1 MDRSCRWTCGR
12 RGFPL
17 MTEAIRQFRLG
28 LLVNPYAG
36 VGGPAANKGSDD
48 SRIQALARAGE
59 LPLTAP
65 GRAQSFFDYL
75 NVPEDCALT
84 VVTVP
89 GPMGEGVL
97 TTGKW
102 SVELTGFHPAE
113 QTTAVDTQNAAQAL
127 AARRVDLLV
136 FVGGDGT
143 ARDVCSVL
151 PASQPV
157 LGVPAGV
164 KMHSGVYAINPQS
177 AAELVSVLL
186 RGELVNL
193 APSEVRDIDEEAF
206 RQGKVKSRHFGEML
220 TPEEGRFV
228 QHVKQ
233 GGLEVEELVLLDIA
247 EQLAQ
252 ELTEDT
258 LLIAGPGSTVFNVL
272 GNWDIEGTLLGVD
285 VLLGKTLLARDVNAT
300 ALTVYLDDHQG
311 PVRLLITAIGG
322 QGHVIGRGN
331 QQLTPGILR
340 RIGRDNLW
348 VVATK
353 TKLKTLEGRPLVMD
367 SGDPRL
373 DREWQGYLPVMTGF
387 ADTVLYPLG
396 FFPSEES
403 ADDPT

>member
-1 MDRSCRWTCGR
+1 
-12 RGFPL
+12 
-17 MTEAIRQFRLG
+17 MTDVIRQFRLG
-28 LLVNPYAG
+28 LLINPYAG

-48 SRIQALARAGE
+48 PRIQAMARAGE

-65 GRAQSFFDYL
+65 GRARSFL
-75 NVPEDCALT
+75 EHLSVPADCALT
-84 VVTVP
+84 LVTVP
-89 GPMGEGVL
+89 GLMGEGAL
-97 TTGKW
+97 PEGQW
-102 SVELTGFHPAE
+102 EVELTGFHPAE
-113 QTTAVDTQNAAQAL
+113 QTTPTDTQNATQAL
-127 AARRVDLLV
+127 TARRVDLLV

-143 ARDVCSVL
+143 ARDVCSVV
-151 PASQPV
+151 PPNQSV

-193 APSEVRDIDEEAF
+193 APGEVRDIDEEAF
-206 RQGKVKSRHFGEML
+206 RQGRVRSRYFGEML
-220 TPEEGRFV
+220 TPQEGRFV
-228 QHVKQ
+228 QSVKQ

-247 EQLAQ
+247 EQLAD

-258 LLIAGPGSTVFNVL
+258 LLIAGPGSTVFKVL
-272 GNWDIEGTLLGVD
+272 GNWEVEGTLLGVD
-285 VLLGKTLLARDVNAT
+285 VLLGRTLLARDVDAT
-300 ALTVYLDDHQG
+300 TLAAYLDDHRG

-331 QQLTPGILR
+331 QQFTPDILR
-340 RIGRDNLW
+340 RVGRDNLW

-367 SGDPRL
+367 SGDSCL
-373 DREWQGYLPVMTGF
+373 DREWQGYLPVIAGF

-396 FFPSEES
+396 FYPIDEPSD
-403 ADDPT
+403 APA